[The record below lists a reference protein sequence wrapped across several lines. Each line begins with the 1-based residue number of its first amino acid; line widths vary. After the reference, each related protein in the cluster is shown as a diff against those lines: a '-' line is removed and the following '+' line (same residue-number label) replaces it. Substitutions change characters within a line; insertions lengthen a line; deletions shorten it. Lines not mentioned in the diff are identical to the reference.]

1 MIIIILSHVLEIW
14 QPDLML
20 SSLNHLH
27 KEQISFLIDMNEF

>member
-20 SSLNHLH
+20 SSLSLLH
-27 KEQISFLIDMNEF
+27 KEQISFLFDMN